1 MEALEAKI
9 TEAGIGDSDNSLTRT
24 YVKRDFT
31 NFIGSQSTEYMVI
44 RGYQISTRDLELSIR
59 EVASSTFI
67 VESVTLAPW
76 MGQQLLCFTGR
87 KEEYQCLF

>member
-24 YVKRDFT
+24 YVKRDFI
-31 NFIGSQSTEYMVI
+31 NFIVSQSTEYMVI
-44 RGYQISTRDLELSIR
+44 RGYQIR

-76 MGQQLLCFTGR
+76 TGNKLLCFKKNTFAFGDID
-87 KEEYQCLF
+87 EPA